1 MSDATARVPYRR
13 RQILV
18 DPAYQL
24 RVAGVILLAILFY
37 SGLLGFL
44 LFYPLMVEFEAAGS
58 SQQQLWIA
66 NQVLE
71 LHMRF
76 WPGVLVVGVL
86 VAVQSIF
93 VTHRVVGP
101 AYHLRRVMQGL
112 GEGKVEM
119 RARLR
124 RFDRLKDL
132 ETALNALG
140 DRLQEREESRA
151 RRDTALRA
159 AVSALAEGAPGTLT
173 PAMHQAVEELARIT
187 EVSVPVRQ
195 GL

>member
-1 MSDATARVPYRR
+1 
-13 RQILV
+13 
-18 DPAYQL
+18 
-24 RVAGVILLAILFY
+24 
-37 SGLLGFL
+37 
-44 LFYPLMVEFEAAGS
+44 MVEFEAAGN
-58 SQQQLWIA
+58 SQQQLWVA

-112 GEGKVEM
+112 GEGKVGM
-119 RARLR
+119 RAHLR

-132 ETALNALG
+132 EAALNTLG
-140 DRLQEREESRA
+140 DHLQEREESRA
-151 RRDTALRA
+151 RRDTAVRA

-173 PAMHQAVEELARIT
+173 PAMRQAVEELERIT

-195 GL
+195 SLQPGFFTTKP